1 MAQLDRSLIMLDEL
15 VRAIDDLV
23 IERLTSTMPDGDDS
37 IAPEHW
43 PILLDADLTMLDA
56 ERFRRTPALVG
67 AAARVCGVDARQ
79 LAPPFDRLLSA
90 LPLSEESARRAELD
104 IRLLADAFEIELE
117 SGSEEPRQFE
127 RSRGATVEVR
137 VDVELTFARAISGW
151 PLIDMVRIDAGDL
164 DLRESALSIEIIAA
178 GGSVSQPWRRAI
190 NLSPG
195 ESEQLLEIDVL
206 LDPALAL
213 QVTTAQRATVR
224 ASVVDASG
232 AALVVGTAS
241 TVLHG
246 PHQWALQRP
255 TAISSAMLA
264 AHVQP
269 HAKGVQELL
278 PAVDLRLKASTGAG
292 GFDLY
297 QNADPARV
305 DATAHAALEVIA
317 GLGLTYADPP
327 AAWGEFQLIR
337 NPDEVLSSR
346 FGTCMDTTV
355 LVASLFEAIGIN
367 SMMILM
373 PGHINLAYWR
383 KDPTD
388 DDAPFARQTVT
399 SGADAAATI
408 ASRLRRVETTAL
420 TGDGTA
426 EEKVLRAL
434 TATPATAP
442 FDALEV
448 SEAID
453 VRAARHAGV
462 RPIPTR
468 VVAADGS
475 VQVIEFA
482 GDLFSPAAA
491 QPVEFVGVHR
501 PTRST
506 KPPRIE
512 SWKSALL
519 DLSLRNKLLNY
530 PVRQRVR
537 LMVSPGQLHD
547 LEDALNADAII
558 TLAANL
564 PLDPAIYAR
573 YERMRERGDREAAE
587 AFVQDQRGA
596 VFEARRTCE
605 LEFGDRVRR
614 ESASGTRIVERFSR
628 PDPERFAKTL
638 RKMMNDAAQ
647 IERETGTHN
656 LYLAFGLL
664 HWENKKG
671 QKLQA
676 PLILVPVRIR
686 PSNKAGTA
694 FKVQIDQSGA
704 STPNFALHEKLKIEL
719 GIAVPAL
726 VDPPTDKSGIDLAA
740 TFAAVRET
748 LARADKH
755 FEIEEAASLGLFQFG
770 TFRLWKDL
778 DENWQHF
785 QRSPLVKHMI
795 ENPSKPF
802 EDPVPPPPDVDLD
815 DLAAQSPLPP
825 DASQLEAV
833 AAAVHGS
840 TFVLEGPPGTGK
852 SQTITNLMAHAMTSG
867 KRVLFVAEKAE
878 ALEVVAK
885 RMRDSGLS
893 DLMLNLHHDA
903 ATPASVRAQLL
914 AALDTSPGFD
924 AAGMDAQRSTIDSSQ
939 SRLQRYAKQVHEPN
953 NAGLSLH
960 AARDGALAGALAG
973 HHALQLPPAVVERTA
988 EDLAAVRASLRA
1000 AVAPLLDAAPRPGH
1014 PWSFIDREP
1023 SQPAEIR
1030 DAAVALDRAVLDA
1043 DREAPSLLAVSTP
1056 EALQVLVDAARG
1068 PAFDPN
1074 LVARWADGAP
1084 DDYLAAVRSAL
1095 DAIAA
1100 DAGVWRET
1108 HRGAVA
1114 AVDERWFEEAA
1125 AAERGNPFTRG
1136 RRRRETLARIA
1147 DLQLQSATLPP
1158 GHLRATAESLR
1169 SSADRLRAFREAMR
1183 GLPLP
1188 AVQSANPFEDADR
1201 QMVESALGWLGF
1213 HLELVRRARQ
1223 GDAMAHAALD
1233 AATGSRLPSWG
1244 AIASKLQEAWRAL
1257 DNALGQ
1263 QPQLGSA
1270 PLQGWKDL
1278 RLAAG
1283 APIASGDGAWL
1294 DLVRALEP
1302 LRQLG
1307 FDDLRARLMHGEAR
1321 DPEDLEASWQQA
1333 LHELS
1338 VAERQ
1343 RATRLDDFDRAA
1355 HERAITRFVDSTVML
1370 RRMLPE
1376 RIPTTVVEH
1385 RTFDSSTR
1393 SGRVGELRRVLAQ
1406 QRRGATVREIMLQ
1419 FSDLITQLTPCVLA
1433 SPDGAA
1439 RFLPPERDLFDIVV
1453 FDEASQIKVS
1463 HAIGALGRAKS
1474 AVIAGDTMQMPPS
1487 SGFGGA
1493 TVIYDAVAAEDDIP
1507 LLDEASILAEAV
1519 KSQVEQRWL
1528 ARHYRSQDESL
1539 IAFSIEK
1546 YYPSKLT
1553 SFPAP
1558 QAESPLGLSFR
1569 RVDGEFVR
1577 TRGRQGYRTNP
1588 AEATAIVKEVERR
1601 HRAAADERSIP
1612 DIGVITLNMEQRKHI
1627 EALLQESQVA
1637 TVAGM
1642 MQDPDD
1648 MRLWVRNLESVQG
1661 MESDIVL
1668 FSIAFSKQ
1676 SGTVPLNFGPTNQT
1690 GGEKRLNVAVTRA
1703 KQQTIVFCS
1712 FEPEELQAERSS
1724 SKGLQHLKEYLLRAK
1739 HGVSEDDERSLRRK
1753 VQDRHRDEIAVAL
1766 AGRGLIVHTDR
1777 GLSDF
1782 RIEITLAHRDAPE
1795 RELVAVLL
1803 DGPAWLARRT
1813 VGDRDGLPISVLRS
1827 ARGWPAVERIWLPE
1841 WLVARDS
1848 VLDRLER
1855 AVDAAHRG
1863 DTTDAAPADEPA
1875 PPGAAP
1881 AHTHEA
1887 VFERRGDGP
1896 ARSARAGRT
1905 TATSKSADLLARH
1918 TVAYRS
1924 VGIERHSWPE
1934 DFDRMSDHA
1943 LGGFIAAN
1951 VPTLLDT
1958 EGPMLRARLARVFA
1972 ESFGFDRLTARIER
1986 RIVGLVPREYIRSAS
2001 PDFFWPL
2008 GVDPE
2013 RYLTVRRN
2021 TGTSARPLE
2030 HIPLEEIANAMALA
2044 AASGGGGSS
2053 EALARDA
2060 LEMFE
2065 LKRMTQKAQARLED
2079 AYALGIESGRLQER
2093 AGNVHAG
2100 RHA

>member
-1 MAQLDRSLIMLDEL
+1 MLEELLRAVDE
-15 VRAIDDLV
+15 LV
-23 IERLTSTMPDGDDS
+23 IERISSAMPEGGDA

-43 PILLDADLTMLDA
+43 PILLHPDMAVLEA
-56 ERFRRTPALVG
+56 ERFRRSSSLLS
-67 AAARVCGVDARQ
+67 AAARICGVDARQ
-79 LAPPFDRLLSA
+79 IVPPLDRLLSA
-90 LPLSEESARRAELD
+90 LPLSTESARRAELD
-104 IRLLADAFEIELE
+104 IQLLADSFEIVLDI
-117 SGSEEPRQFE
+117 GSEVPEGEAQPQ
-127 RSRGATVEVR
+127 SATVEVR
-137 VDVELTFARAISGW
+137 VDGELTFARAISGW
-151 PLIDMVRIDAGDL
+151 PLIDMVRVDAGGL

-190 NLSPG
+190 SLAPG
-195 ESEQLLEIDVL
+195 ESEQLLEVDVL

-232 AALVVGTAS
+232 TDLVVGTAN

-246 PHQWALQRP
+246 PHQWARQRP

-278 PAVDLRLKASTGAG
+278 PAVDARLKERTGNG

-297 QNADPARV
+297 QNDDPARV
-305 DATAHAALEVIA
+305 DATAYAAFEVIA

-337 NPDEVLSSR
+337 TPDEAVSSR

-355 LVASLFEAIGIN
+355 LVASLLEAIGIN

-388 DDAPFARQTVT
+388 VDAPFARQTVT
-399 SGADAAATI
+399 SGPDAAATVE
-408 ASRLRRVETTAL
+408 SRLRRVETTAL
-420 TGDGTA
+420 TGEGTA
-426 EEKVLRAL
+426 EQKVRRAL
-434 TATPATAP
+434 TAPPAAES
-442 FDALEV
+442 FEALEV
-448 SEAID
+448 SDVID

-462 RPIPTR
+462 RPLPAR
-468 VVAADGS
+468 VVAPDGS
-475 VQVIEFA
+475 VQIIEFA
-482 GDLFSPAAA
+482 GDLFSATNPA
-491 QPVEFVGVHR
+491 PVEFVGAHQR
-501 PTRST
+501 PRSA

-537 LMVSPGQLHD
+537 LMVSPGHLHD
-547 LEDALNADAII
+547 LEDALNADAIVTI
-558 TLAANL
+558 AASL
-564 PLDPAIYAR
+564 PLDPATYAR
-573 YERMRERGDREAAE
+573 YERRRELGDREAAE
-587 AFVQDQRGA
+587 AFIHEQRGA

-614 ESASGTRIVERFSR
+614 ETASGIRIVERFAR
-628 PDPERFAKTL
+628 PEPERFAKTL

-686 PSNKAGTA
+686 PSNKAGSA

-704 STPNFALHEKLKIEL
+704 STPNFALHEKLKVEL
-719 GIAVPAL
+719 GITVPAL

-755 FEIEEAASLGLFQFG
+755 FEIEEVASLGLFQFG

-778 DENWQHF
+778 DENWEHF

-802 EDPVPPPPDVDLD
+802 EDPVPPPPEVDLD

-960 AARDGALAGALAG
+960 TARDGALAGALAG
-973 HHALQLPPAVVERTA
+973 HHALQLPPSVVERTG

-1014 PWSFIDREP
+1014 PWSFIDRGP
-1023 SQPAEIR
+1023 SRPAEIR

-1043 DREAPSLLAVSTP
+1043 QREAPALLAATAA
-1056 EALQVLVDAARG
+1056 EAMQVVVDAARG
-1068 PAFDPN
+1068 PVFDPN
-1074 LVARWADGAP
+1074 LVARWAEGAP
-1084 DDYLAAVRSAL
+1084 DDYLAAVRTTL
-1095 DAIAA
+1095 DAINA
-1100 DAGVWRET
+1100 DTGVWRQT
-1108 HRGAVA
+1108 HRGALA
-1114 AVDERWFEEAA
+1114 AVDERWFEEAEA
-1125 AAERGNPFTRG
+1125 ADRGNPFTRG
-1136 RRRRETLARIA
+1136 RRRREVLSRVA
-1147 DLQLQSATLPP
+1147 DQQLQGDALAP
-1158 GHLRATAESLR
+1158 GHLKATAESLR
-1169 SSADRLRAFREAMR
+1169 GSVHRLRAFREALR

-1188 AVQSANPFEDADR
+1188 GLQNANPFEDADR
-1201 QMVESALGWLGF
+1201 LLVESAVSWLRF
-1213 HLELVRRARQ
+1213 QLELVRRARQ
-1223 GDAMAHAALD
+1223 GDAMAHAALE
-1233 AATGSRLPSWG
+1233 AGATSRLPVWG
-1244 AIASKLQEAWRAL
+1244 ALASRLQETWRAL
-1257 DNALGQ
+1257 ESVLGEK
-1263 QPQLGSA
+1263 PQLGSA
-1270 PLQGWKDL
+1270 PLQGWRDL
-1278 RLAAG
+1278 RLASG
-1283 APIASGDGAWL
+1283 APIVSGDDSWTE
-1294 DLVRALEP
+1294 LVRALEP
-1302 LRQLG
+1302 LRLLG

-1321 DPEDLEASWQQA
+1321 DPEELESSWQQA

-1355 HERAITRFVDSTVML
+1355 HERAITRFVESTMQL

-1376 RIPTTVVEH
+1376 RIPTAVVEH

-1393 SGRVGELRRVLAQ
+1393 SGRIGELRRVLAQ

-1493 TVIYDAVAAEDDIP
+1493 AVIDDAAAAEDEIP

-1588 AEATAIVKEVERR
+1588 AEAAAIVEEVEQR
-1601 HRAAADERSIP
+1601 HRAAADERAIP

-1627 EALLQESQVA
+1627 EALLQESQVP
-1637 TVAGM
+1637 TVAAM

-1668 FSIAFSKQ
+1668 FSIAFSK
-1676 SGTVPLNFGPTNQT
+1676 SNGAVPLNFGPTNQD
-1690 GGEKRLNVAVTRA
+1690 GGHKRLNVAVTRA

-1739 HGVSEDDERSLRRK
+1739 HGVTEDDERILRRR

-1827 ARGWPAVERIWLPE
+1827 ARGWPSVERVWLPE
-1841 WLVARDS
+1841 WLTARES

-1855 AVDAAHRG
+1855 ALDAAHRG
-1863 DTTDAAPADEPA
+1863 ETIGATPDDEPA
-1875 PPGAAP
+1875 PPSATQAR
-1881 AHTHEA
+1881 THEA
-1887 VFERRGDGP
+1887 VFERPEGGTV
-1896 ARSARAGRT
+1896 RSASSART
-1905 TATSKSADLLARH
+1905 TATSRSADLLARH
-1918 TVAYRS
+1918 TVVYRS

-1943 LGGFIAAN
+1943 LGGFVAAN
-1951 VPTLLDT
+1951 TPTLLDT

-1986 RIVGLVPREYIRSAS
+1986 RIVGLVPKEYIRTAS

-2021 TGTSARPLE
+2021 TETASRPLE

-2044 AASGGGGSS
+2044 AAAGGGGTP

-2060 LEMFE
+2060 LEMFD
-2065 LKRMTQKAQARLED
+2065 LKRMTQKVQARLEG
-2079 AYALGIESGRLQER
+2079 AYAVGIESGRLKER
-2093 AGNVHAG
+2093 DGNVHAG
-2100 RHA
+2100 KH